1 MMTELSFWEKYR
13 FKSFMFLHYKGLELN
28 SSFIPSSPDCW
39 CRWQR
44 GFRKPA
50 VVDQRVGFFLEGSSG
65 CELGSENDIAVRFN
79 NAGSLLRRTCKGMSV
94 RNRETNEWQKVK
106 ASTAV
111 AHFKDLDYIMRASSS
126 VSYWFEA
133 WMVVTSISLWGR
145 YGWKADSGVEVDGSP
160 EKSSGDWVPVEL
172 ALVPSPPTW
181 GSCSSNTATNC
192 REKQRQKEV
201 LHLREWNCNRMVL
214 CPEVSVTTF

>member
-1 MMTELSFWEKYR
+1 MDK
-13 FKSFMFLHYKGLELN
+13 
-28 SSFIPSSPDCW
+28 
-39 CRWQR
+39 R

-111 AHFKDLDYIMRASSS
+111 AHFKDLDYIMSLFICLLLVRS
-126 VSYWFEA
+126 VD
-133 WMVVTSISLWGR
+133 VVTSISLWGR

-201 LHLREWNCNRMVL
+201 FTFKRMKL
-214 CPEVSVTTF
+214 